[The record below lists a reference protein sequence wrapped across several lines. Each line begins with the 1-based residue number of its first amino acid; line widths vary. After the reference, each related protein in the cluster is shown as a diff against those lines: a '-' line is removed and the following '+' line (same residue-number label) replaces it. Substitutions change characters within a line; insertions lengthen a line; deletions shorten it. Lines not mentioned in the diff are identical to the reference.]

1 MLQQQQ
7 PNRDQREHEHYRMNL
22 SSTAGQHIKANVRN
36 ESPEYALGDREGK
49 GDEDY
54 SQKRGQALLDFS
66 EIDLVDALEHRR
78 ADENQNRRRRVSGN
92 HARKRREKETR
103 QKAERREDGG
113 QTR

>member
-1 MLQQQQ
+1 MPQQQQ
-7 PNRDQREHEHYRMNL
+7 PNRDQRKHEHYRMNL
-22 SSTAGQHIKANVRN
+22 SSTAGQHVKANVRN
-36 ESPEYALGDREGK
+36 ESPEYALGDRERK

-92 HARKRREKETR
+92 HTCKRCKKKARQET
-103 QKAERREDGG
+103 ERREDGS
-113 QTR
+113 